1 MTVEAMTGS
10 EWAYKKL
17 KRFRAGIEGNI
28 STLKRAFGLDRC
40 TWKSLD
46 HFKAYV
52 MSSVLAY
59 NLQKFA
65 RLSI

>member
-1 MTVEAMTGS
+1 MGKDDK
-10 EWAYKKL
+10 WIYKEL
-17 KRFRAGIEGNI
+17 KQFRAGIEDNI
-28 STLKRAFGLDRC
+28 STLKRAFRLNRC
-40 TWKSLD
+40 TWKGLD

-52 MSSVLAY
+52 MLSVLAY